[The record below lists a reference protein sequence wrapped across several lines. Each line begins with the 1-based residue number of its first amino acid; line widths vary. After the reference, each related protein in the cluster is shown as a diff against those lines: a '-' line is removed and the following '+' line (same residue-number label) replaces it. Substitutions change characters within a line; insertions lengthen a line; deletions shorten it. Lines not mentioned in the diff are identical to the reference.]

1 MNGLE
6 STHSMRLYKVSTST
20 HPQLAGKTVAV
31 SRVLV
36 VQVGSDEESLLQLGN
51 GYRRVWKRVP
61 ETVSERPAFAPVGAY
76 MYCA

>member
-1 MNGLE
+1 
-6 STHSMRLYKVSTST
+6 MRLYKLSTST

-61 ETVSERPAFAPVGAY
+61 ETVCDPEQNVPLLHL
-76 MYCA
+76 